1 MRPPALSPATGPA
14 RGLTLPVEK
23 ERAPTG
29 ALVDH
34 RMDLEE
40 AERVDIVANQQVL
53 GVLVVVQHH
62 LVGLAAYP

>member
-1 MRPPALSPATGPA
+1 MMIT
-14 RGLTLPVEK
+14 VEK
-23 ERAPTG
+23 ERAPAG

-34 RMDLEE
+34 GMGLEE
-40 AERVDIVANQQVL
+40 TERVDVVAHQQVL